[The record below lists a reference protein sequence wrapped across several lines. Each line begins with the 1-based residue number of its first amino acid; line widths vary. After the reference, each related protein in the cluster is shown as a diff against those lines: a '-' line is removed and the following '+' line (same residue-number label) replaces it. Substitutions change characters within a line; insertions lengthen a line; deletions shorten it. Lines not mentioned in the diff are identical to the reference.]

1 MDERAARAQ
10 GFEEEADGEDM
21 TDVEL
26 MQDSALL
33 RQQIKAWLAKHKV
46 REAQAEILLEQ
57 AIRIL
62 DRFEYQTWV
71 ETDDGK

>member
-33 RQQIKAWLAKHKV
+33 RQQIKEWLKSNP
-46 REAQAEILLEQ
+46 ECDTLSGSLLEQ
-57 AIRIL
+57 TVVIL
-62 DRFEYQTWV
+62 DRFEYQAWI
-71 ETDDGK
+71 EMDDGK